1 MAVQKKKRDDKSC
14 GRSRVTNGRSYLP
27 KEVDG
32 RSFYSRRLRDLIAL
46 HTADL
51 GGAANLSA
59 AEQAIVRRAAV
70 IMIALEK
77 MELQFALV
85 DAEGVSASDLDLYQ
99 RLSNSLRRLLREVG
113 IKRRARD
120 VTPDLQT
127 YLRQKAAER
136 DALTIDYDDDE
147 PRLNGHHRVRA

>member
-1 MAVQKKKRDDKSC
+1 MRMQMADRKKTRDDKSC
-14 GRSRVTNGRSYLP
+14 GRSRVTNGRSHLP

-51 GGAANLSA
+51 GGADNLSA

-77 MELQFALV
+77 MEFQFALV
-85 DAEGVSASDLDLYQ
+85 DAEGIEAAALDLYQ

-113 IKRRARD
+113 IKRRSKD
-120 VTPDLQT
+120 ITPDLAT
-127 YLRQKAAER
+127 YLKSR
-136 DALTIDYDDDE
+136 TIDHDDE
-147 PRLNGHHRVRA
+147 PRISERSSMQRVRS